1 MKIRNL
7 LVAFVC
13 ALVFAMTACDFKG
26 GVVQGRCV
34 AFDPDTRML
43 TMVVDTTLDQ
53 MNPHYSGEVDTF
65 RLPDDPRDVGPL
77 PEAGGRLMLELD
89 KNKILYFDQ
98 ATKKPTEMDVEFVD
112 VEKNIGENH
121 PKLKGKEFPI
131 IDREKQTV
139 TVYSRRLGA
148 LVTFKVPESALSL
161 PAYTWKAGD
170 EVRIAFRKDNMKQ
183 AIRFM
188 NVSKTSIFKR

>member
-13 ALVFAMTACDFKG
+13 TLAFAMTACDFKG

-34 AFDPDTRML
+34 AFDPDARTV

-65 RLPDDPRDVGPL
+65 KLPDDPRDVGPL

-89 KNKILYFDQ
+89 KNKLLYFDPT
-98 ATKKPTEMDVEFVD
+98 TKTVKEMNVEFVD
-112 VEKNIGENH
+112 VEKNIGEKH

-131 IDREKQTV
+131 IDKEKQTI

-148 LVTFKVPESALSL
+148 LVTFKVPAEALDL
-161 PAYTWKAGD
+161 PVYTWKAGD

>member
-43 TMVVDTTLDQ
+43 TMDQ
-53 MNPHYSGEVDTF
+53 MNPHFSGVVDTF

-77 PEAGGRLMLELD
+77 PEAGGRLMLEID

-112 VEKNIGENH
+112 VEKNVGEKH

-161 PAYTWKAGD
+161 PAYTWKSGD

>member
-7 LVAFVC
+7 LVAFIC

-77 PEAGGRLMLELD
+77 PEAGGRLMLEID

-112 VEKNIGENH
+112 VEKNVGEKH

-148 LVTFKVPESALSL
+148 LSL
-161 PAYTWKAGD
+161 PAYTWKSGD